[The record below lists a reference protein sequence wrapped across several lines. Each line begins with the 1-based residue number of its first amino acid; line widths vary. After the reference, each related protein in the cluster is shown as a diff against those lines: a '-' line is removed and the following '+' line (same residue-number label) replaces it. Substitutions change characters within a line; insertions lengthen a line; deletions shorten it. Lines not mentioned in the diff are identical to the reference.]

1 MKRQMRKEVRAVLY
15 APQEKWK
22 RRGGIHIVAILL
34 TLTVILL
41 VALVGGPWPRLST
54 SP

>member
-1 MKRQMRKEVRAVLY
+1 VLY

-22 RRGGIHIVAILL
+22 HRAGLHLIAILFTVL
-34 TLTVILL
+34 VILL
-41 VALVGGPWPRLST
+41 LAVLGGPWPRLST